1 MLKLEKKFDEKKCQH
16 TALLVALS
24 LINANLWHF
33 QTCFKDQTQSIA
45 VALWKNTELFFTT
58 NSPKK
63 MLLKVW
69 NI

>member
-1 MLKLEKKFDEKKCQH
+1 MSVH

-45 VALWKNTELFFTT
+45 VALLRKCQLFSTT
-58 NSPKK
+58 NSPKNAAES
-63 MLLKVW
+63 LEYLGCPPIAVFF
-69 NI
+69 